1 MVSFQIA
8 KVYAVLQVLRTGQMI
23 DKQVGESFLCF
34 FWYQRNALFLK
45 SCINQGKWVKIR
57 ESLQLLQTV
66 FGYSSQI
73 QTLQSIRYLVQI
85 IALLITHTILCNFQ
99 KTKIAEG
106 TDVKQVI
113 ISEESRFTLHH
124 PVHTTVVHGDSTH
137 VDFQTFYP
145 IGLLLKVCTVLSC
158 HLPECISHFV
168 ISITYQH
175 FSFPF
180 LLKIS
185 CFLSLV
191 FGIFST

>member
-1 MVSFQIA
+1 
-8 KVYAVLQVLRTGQMI
+8 MI
-23 DKQVGESFLCF
+23 DKQVGEFFLCY
-34 FWYQRNALFLK
+34 FWYQRKALFIK
-45 SCINQGKWVKIR
+45 SCINQGKCFEIR

-66 FGYSSQI
+66 FRYSSQI
-73 QTLQSIRYLVQI
+73 QTLQSIRYFVQI

-99 KTKIAEG
+99 KAKIAEG
-106 TDVKQVI
+106 TDVKQAI
-113 ISEESRFTLHH
+113 ISQETGFTLHY

-137 VDFQTFYP
+137 VNFQTFYP

-168 ISITYQH
+168 TSITYQH

-185 CFLSLV
+185 CLLSFV
-191 FGIFST
+191 VRIFST